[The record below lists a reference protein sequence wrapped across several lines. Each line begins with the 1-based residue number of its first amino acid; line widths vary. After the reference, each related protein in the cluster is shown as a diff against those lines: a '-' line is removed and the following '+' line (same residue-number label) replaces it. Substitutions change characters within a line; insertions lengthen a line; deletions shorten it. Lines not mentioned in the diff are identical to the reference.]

1 MPFVLRIVLIS
12 GVGYAR
18 KGLFGSPS
26 SSVASS
32 SISSFWW
39 TSTQSQLSSPIM
51 KMLPTTGAVRLG
63 ASAVKQDRRMRSV
76 LNSFLFSS
84 VICLVLTAT
93 LNIGTLKTAYQY
105 RYSLVDTFVHARY
118 ALNVSFTEVRP

>member
-1 MPFVLRIVLIS
+1 
-12 GVGYAR
+12 
-18 KGLFGSPS
+18 
-26 SSVASS
+26 
-32 SISSFWW
+32 
-39 TSTQSQLSSPIM
+39 
-51 KMLPTTGAVRLG
+51 VRLG